1 MAVKWGKSSFQVSPK
16 QEAMVLEL
24 QYMNWK
30 ENIIF
35 GQECYMKKKMRD
47 SVTFYNFVNMT
58 DLLLIWSAFLIILEV
73 CLIVFLLACKQKG
86 TGE

>member
-1 MAVKWGKSSFQVSPK
+1 
-16 QEAMVLEL
+16 
-24 QYMNWK
+24 
-30 ENIIF
+30 
-35 GQECYMKKKMRD
+35 MKKKMRD

-86 TGE
+86 TGEKFYLEVSQASLLGFQAGSSGK